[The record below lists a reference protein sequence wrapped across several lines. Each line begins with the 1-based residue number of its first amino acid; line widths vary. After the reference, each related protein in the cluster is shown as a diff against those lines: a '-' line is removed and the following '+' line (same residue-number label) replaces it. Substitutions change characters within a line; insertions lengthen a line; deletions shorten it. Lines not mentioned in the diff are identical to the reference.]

1 MKYEPALSDILND
14 KNKYNLTILRMNKK
28 TNKGIL
34 FYLIMKISICN
45 YIIIHILF
53 IIISSIGL
61 LILCNDFNPDYTKYK
76 YLSNWIRLI
85 TPYTLVKTL
94 KISHFTYIIIC
105 SVIIVLCLIR
115 NLRLVKLMFDAKK
128 YHILDNQ
135 NMEINNFIII
145 INHIVYIFFSYIVE
159 FLSFIY
165 YIEVIPNNFI
175 IKKEKSI
182 SEVIN
187 ILFCVLNGIF
197 IIIYNISNVLF
208 ISFINRPTSDKSY
221 PMKVRIPKSKLIL
234 FIIFQNFG
242 IIHPIQCYLDK
253 RVIKIWCII
262 FNILCLFFLYSQK

>member
-1 MKYEPALSDILND
+1 MKYEPALSDIMND

-28 TNKGIL
+28 ANKGVL
-34 FYLIMKISICN
+34 FYLIMKVSIYN

-61 LILCNDFNPDYTKYK
+61 LILCNEFNPDHHKYK

-94 KISHFTYIIIC
+94 KISHLTYIIIC

-115 NLRLVKLMFDAKK
+115 NLKLVKLMFEVKK

-135 NMEINNFIII
+135 NIKINNFIVI

-165 YIEVIPNNFI
+165 YIKIIPNNFI
-175 IKKEKSI
+175 IKKDQNI

-187 ILFCVLNGIF
+187 ILFCALNGIF
-197 IIIYNISNVLF
+197 IIISNISNFLF
-208 ISFINRPTSDKSY
+208 ISLINRPTSDKSY
-221 PMKVRIPKSKLIL
+221 PMRIRLPKSKLIL
-234 FIIFQNFG
+234 FIILQNFE
-242 IIHPIQCYLDK
+242 IIHPIQ
-253 RVIKIWCII
+253 
-262 FNILCLFFLYSQK
+262 F